1 MYKVSLNIF
10 RYLIFRYRSEKS
22 INHSMTD
29 SMRILVSQLSDVECK
44 YMLASQLGF
53 KDIVEEMLNDPILG
67 SYLKDT
73 IWKKGYTAS

>member
-1 MYKVSLNIF
+1 
-10 RYLIFRYRSEKS
+10 
-22 INHSMTD
+22 MTD
-29 SMRILVSQLSDVECK
+29 NMRILISELSDVECK

-53 KDIVEEMLNDPILG
+53 KDIVEEILNDPIVG

>member
-1 MYKVSLNIF
+1 MLLLYIS
-10 RYLIFRYRSEKS
+10 RYRLEKS

-29 SMRILVSQLSDVECK
+29 NMKILISELSDVECK

-53 KDIVEEMLNDPILG
+53 KDIVEEILNDSMIG
-67 SYLKDT
+67 AYLKDT

>member
-1 MYKVSLNIF
+1 MYL
-10 RYLIFRYRSEKS
+10 YRYRLEKS

-29 SMRILVSQLSDVECK
+29 NMRILISELSDVECK

-53 KDIVEEMLNDPILG
+53 KDIVEEILNDPIVG

>member
-1 MYKVSLNIF
+1 M
-10 RYLIFRYRSEKS
+10 EKS

-29 SMRILVSQLSDVECK
+29 NMRSLISGLSDVECK

-53 KDIVEEMLNDPILG
+53 KDIVEEILNDPIVG

-73 IWKKGYTAS
+73 IWKKGYIAS

>member
-1 MYKVSLNIF
+1 M
-10 RYLIFRYRSEKS
+10 EKS

-29 SMRILVSQLSDVECK
+29 NMRTLISELSDVECK

-53 KDIVEEMLNDPILG
+53 KDIVEEILNDPIIG